1 MTSALHVDTIAAKNG
16 TDPVTL
22 TKQEATKSRLM
33 YDQTNVEIDGSF
45 NVSSVTDIQTGN
57 YAVPFTNNLSLG
69 YSIQAGH
76 AHMQNF
82 QNECAIRGY
91 NASAYGSNTVQ
102 TTNGYNVINAVGTS
116 AQDAALCSSMTV
128 GDLA

>member
-1 MTSALHVDTIAAKNG
+1 MASKLDVDEIAAKNG

-33 YDQTNVEIDGSF
+33 YDQISVAIDGSF

-69 YSIQAGH
+69 YALQANH
-76 AHMQNF
+76 AVTQSY

-91 NASAYGSNTVQ
+91 NTSAFGSNTVQ
-102 TTNGYNVINAVGTS
+102 TTNGYNVLNASGTS
-116 AQDAALCSSMTV
+116 PQDAALCSSITV

>member
-1 MTSALHVDTIAAKNG
+1 MSTLKADTIQNTSGGAA
-16 TDPVTL
+16 TL

-33 YDQTNVEIDGSF
+33 YDQINVEIDGSF
-45 NVSSVTDIQTGN
+45 NVSSVTDVTTGN

-69 YSIQAGH
+69 YSIQANH
-76 AHMQNF
+76 THTSSF

-91 NASAYGSNTVQ
+91 SLSAYGSNTTQ
-102 TTNGYNVINAVGTS
+102 TTNGYNVINACGTT